1 MAAVSGAV
9 GWEIRSKMQPNGG
22 IRAEHGDM
30 GKEAGDLGNTGRS
43 GLKGRKEVRKRKEG
57 RKERREGRPDIIS
70 ADQICVWE

>member
-1 MAAVSGAV
+1 MSGAV

-43 GLKGRKEVRKRKEG
+43 GLKGRKGG
-57 RKERREGRPDIIS
+57 RE
-70 ADQICVWE
+70 DQI

>member
-43 GLKGRKEVRKRKEG
+43 GLKGRKEVMKRNEG
-57 RKERREGRPDIIS
+57 RKERRE
-70 ADQICVWE
+70 DQI